1 MPRII
6 FLVRGVDE
14 IVDLLLVGD
23 EGEEPAAVRCYSV
36 TVVGP
41 TDAWTARE
49 VVQRCMPAW

>member
-14 IVDLLLVGD
+14 CVDLLLVGD
-23 EGEEPAAVRCYSV
+23 EGEEPAAVRCNSV